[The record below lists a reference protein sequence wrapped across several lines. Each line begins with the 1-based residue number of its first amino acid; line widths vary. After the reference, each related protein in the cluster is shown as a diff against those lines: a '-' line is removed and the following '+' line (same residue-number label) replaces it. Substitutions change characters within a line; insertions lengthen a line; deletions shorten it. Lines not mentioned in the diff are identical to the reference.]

1 MGIVPVTNL
10 FPFQSPGSGSIS
22 RLQPRSQT
30 TPIGT
35 STNHVLPCCLKAP
48 DPLLMK
54 APVVFRSQRIESLDQ
69 GLTLAYGHIP
79 QMAVADRFTEYVAE
93 LHELSDSHRLP
104 HGNPEDLVR
113 LLEAFQNSQIFATD
127 FGCAMRSIVLREH
140 FKASETELLTLVAV
154 AWAGKEPDEST
165 PQLSYVIQEVRGILH
180 KSLAQKVLTRRTI
193 GPASTSAEGSEEAPD
208 VPSDLPDTT
217 RDSSEMQPSTA
228 VDSAAI
234 RRDAP
239 AQDSKPSSPVGTLR
253 DPEPAH
259 SGQDVPPHQP
269 RERRVAGKKDRRK
282 SLDYPFTFGLSTT
295 TEISPPRRLEPSAA
309 EIVAMGLVGLMAA
322 LLFSV
327 ASLPIYRARVSVYL
341 PSTVAAAT
349 DPGTNASSSSPAALH
364 SGSRGESLLNGE
376 LTEKVS
382 QRLLARP
389 HTEPI
394 LRQDVVSR
402 GMRDLKMGGNETIL
416 YADLVAET
424 ARQVKVTHLKP
435 QNIYEVTCD
444 SWSAQ
449 FAATFCN
456 ELTASLVDQPSAAI
470 SSQEGIEPARI
481 VDAASQAGSL
491 IYPHWYLQ
499 GLAGLAGGCLVGV
512 LLGFVKRPASKP
524 VEGNNLPAQ

>member
-1 MGIVPVTNL
+1 MP
-10 FPFQSPGSGSIS
+10 
-22 RLQPRSQT
+22 
-30 TPIGT
+30 
-35 STNHVLPCCLKAP
+35 
-48 DPLLMK
+48 
-54 APVVFRSQRIESLDQ
+54 
-69 GLTLAYGHIP
+69 
-79 QMAVADRFTEYVAE
+79 VADRFTEYVAE

-127 FGCAMRSIVLREH
+127 FGCVMRSIVLREH

-193 GPASTSAEGSEEAPD
+193 APASNSTEVSEEAPD
-208 VPSDLPDTT
+208 VSSDLPDPTL
-217 RDSSEMQPSTA
+217 DSGDMQHSTA
-228 VDSAAI
+228 VDPASI
-234 RRDAP
+234 QRDAP
-239 AQDSKPSSPVGTLR
+239 AQDSKPSSPSGALR
-253 DPEPAH
+253 EPEPSH
-259 SGQDVPPHQP
+259 SSQDVQPREP
-269 RERRVAGKKDRRK
+269 RERRVTGKRDRRK

-295 TEISPPRRLEPSAA
+295 SEISPARRLEPSAA
-309 EIVAMGLVGLMAA
+309 EILAMGLVGLMAA

-341 PSTVAAAT
+341 PPTIAGAT
-349 DPGTNASSSSPAALH
+349 DLGANASPSLPGELH
-364 SGSRGESLLNGE
+364 SGSRGESLLKGE
-376 LTEKVS
+376 LTEKVA
-382 QRLLARP
+382 QRLLAQP

-394 LRQDVVSR
+394 LRQDALSR

-424 ARQVKVTHLKP
+424 VRQVKVTHLQP
-435 QNIYEVTCD
+435 QNLYEVTCD

-456 ELTASLVDQPSAAI
+456 ELTGSLVDQPSAAT
-470 SSQEGIEPARI
+470 SSQQGVEPARI
-481 VDAASQAGSL
+481 VDAASQAGNL

-499 GLAGLAGGCLVGV
+499 GSAGLAGGCLVGV
-512 LLGFVKRPASKP
+512 LLGFVKRSGSKP
-524 VEGNNLPAQ
+524 VEGNNLPTQ